1 MWWRGILLIWAIG
14 VTNFTV
20 TDYAEAYSEESP
32 TKYNADIQRKC
43 LEEVLIFELRLKT
56 MSVLR
61 KEYDNNFL
69 IDSAHI
75 IPIKKSDSYPQQEFI
90 LEGRVTTQ
98 DSTWDIV
105 QITFKASTNGYKA
118 INFHVINNEKSDET
132 MNLGLSNLSVNDI
145 NSAEIKWSVHKR
157 IMLKENEI
165 YTLVSLLKGVQKD
178 NITQYKGPAP
188 KGGPVRINIHL
199 KSNEKL
205 TLVLN
210 GDSFLFKGRQVYLP
224 EMNEFTFTRIKSIQR
239 VD

>member
-1 MWWRGILLIWAIG
+1 MWWRGIILIWVVIG
-14 VTNFTV
+14 LTNFTV
-20 TDYAEAYSEESP
+20 MDSTEAYSPESP
-32 TKYNADIQRKC
+32 TKYNDDIQRKY
-43 LEEVLIFELRLKT
+43 LEEVIIFELRPKF
-56 MSVLR
+56 MSMLR
-61 KEYDNNFL
+61 KEYDNFL
-69 IDSAHI
+69 IDSARI

-105 QITFKASTNGYKA
+105 QITFKASTDGYKA

-132 MNLGLSNLSVNDI
+132 MNLGLSNLSVKDI

-157 IMLKENEI
+157 IILKKNEI
-165 YTLVSLLKGVQKD
+165 YTLVSLLKRVQKD